1 MITNKVAFSPEETL
15 REKENRALSQKI
27 AEEAIVLLEN
37 DGTLPLAPQKIALYG
52 AGAAMTIRGGS
63 GSGEVNSREEIG
75 IQKGLQDA
83 GFTVTTESWLS
94 DYRQEWQRGKEQFL
108 KEAAKSIKGFSPKVL
123 SALMAMEYQYPF
135 GREITPKDIEE
146 SGTHTCIYVIA
157 RQSGEGKD
165 RSLDSHD
172 YSISPEEQ
180 RNLEICAKQYEKTI
194 VILNVGAAF
203 DTAFFREIPGINA
216 LVYMSQLGMNGGA
229 ALAEVLTG
237 KVSPSGK
244 LSETWA
250 KQYDDIPFGAEF
262 SNSGNEADYK
272 EGIFV
277 GYRYNDS
284 FGVAPAYPFGYGL
297 SYTGFS
303 IDGAGVSIADGKV
316 YVNTAVRNTGESY
329 SGKEVLQLY
338 ASAPQGKLGKEYQ
351 RLAAF
356 AKTKLLAPGEEVQ
369 LELSFDLEALASYD
383 QDRGVFCLEEG
394 DYLLRLG
401 NSSRNTQVIAALRL
415 DAEIVISEH
424 KHLCAAKKP
433 VTELTEPAVAAERVP
448 ENIPVMTICAEIIHR
463 ENADS
468 TESIPENITAF
479 IKERT
484 DEELIELVAGTGL
497 FGGDP
502 YFNVPGAVGKTTS
515 QLTKYGISNV
525 LLADGPAGLR
535 LQKRSTITKKG
546 KVKMVDASIS
556 LYEMLPKFVQK
567 FLYGNPEKEQLVYQF
582 VTGFPVSHAVAQT
595 WNVDL
600 AQKMGEAVSRDMT
613 EYGITYWLAP
623 AINLIRNPLCG
634 RNYEYYSE
642 DPVLTGHMA
651 AAVCSGVQK
660 TEGNYVT
667 VKHFA
672 CNNQEGNRTSV
683 SGNLEERPFRELYLK
698 CFEIVVK
705 RSHPAAIMAAYNRIN
720 GTFCNSNA
728 ALCNEILREEWGFD
742 GIVMT
747 DWFATADADRA
758 THWAALSSGVD
769 LIMPGG
775 DGNKKSLKKAAK
787 EGRLRREDLERA
799 AARVLKQIAKSR
811 IQNELFPHPFTE

>member
-37 DGTLPLAPQKIALYG
+37 DGVLPLQPQKIALYG

-75 IQKGLQDA
+75 IWQGLQDA
-83 GFTVTTESWLS
+83 GFAVTTESWLK
-94 DYRQEWQRGKEQFL
+94 DYRQEWQAGKEQFL

-123 SALMAMEYQYPF
+123 SALMAKEYQYPF
-135 GREITPKDIEE
+135 GREITTQDIEK
-146 SGTHTCIYVIA
+146 SGTDICIYVIA

-165 RSLDSHD
+165 RSLDSYD
-172 YSISPEEQ
+172 YSISPEER
-180 RNLEICAKQYEKTI
+180 RNLEICTKQYQKMV
-194 VILNVGAAF
+194 VILNVGASF
-203 DTAFFREIPGINA
+203 DTAFFREIPGLNA

-229 ALAEVLTG
+229 ALVDMLTG

-250 KQYDDIPFGAEF
+250 KQYSDIPFGEEF

-277 GYRYNDS
+277 GYRYYDS
-284 FGVAPAYPFGYGL
+284 FSVVPAYPFGYGL
-297 SYTGFS
+297 SYTDFS
-303 IDGAGVSIADGKV
+303 VDGASVSIADGKV
-316 YVNTAVRNTGESY
+316 NVKADVRNIGDRYT
-329 SGKEVLQLY
+329 GKEVLQLY
-338 ASAPQGKLGKEYQ
+338 ASAPQGKLSKEYQ
-351 RLAAF
+351 RLVAF
-356 AKTKLLAPGEEVQ
+356 GKTKLLTPGEETC
-369 LELSFDLEALASYD
+369 LEVCFDLKALASYD
-383 QDRGVFCLEEG
+383 QERGVFCLEKG

-401 NSSRNTQVIAALRL
+401 NSSRNTQVIAALHL
-415 DAEIVISEH
+415 DEEVIVSEH
-424 KHLCAAKKP
+424 RHLCASKKP
-433 VTELTEPAVAAERVP
+433 IAELTAPSVTSEALT
-448 ENIPVMTICAEIIHR
+448 ENIPVLSICADRIHM
-463 ENADS
+463 ENIHSD
-468 TESIPENITAF
+468 ERIPENITSF

-484 DEELIELVAGTGL
+484 DEELLELVAGTGL
-497 FGGDP
+497 FGSDP

-600 AQKMGEAVSRDMT
+600 ARKMGEAVSREMT

-642 DPVLTGHMA
+642 DPVLTGLMA
-651 AAVCSGVQK
+651 AAVCGGVQK

-683 SGNLEERPFRELYLK
+683 SSNLEERPFRELYLK

-705 RSHPAAIMAAYNRIN
+705 QSRPAAIMAAYNRIN
-720 GTFCNSNA
+720 GTFCNSNTE
-728 ALCNEILREEWGFD
+728 LCNEILRKEWGFD

-747 DWFATADADRA
+747 DWFATADTDRA
-758 THWAALSSGVD
+758 THWDAIARGVD

-787 EGRLRREDLERA
+787 DGRLQREDLERA
-799 AARVLKQIAKSR
+799 AARVLNQIAKSQ
-811 IQNELFPHPFTE
+811 IQKELFPNTFIK

>member
-1 MITNKVAFSPEETL
+1 MITNKVAYSPEETQ
-15 REKENRALSQKI
+15 REIENRNLSQQI
-27 AEEAIVLLEN
+27 AAEAIVLLEN
-37 DGTLPLAPQKIALYG
+37 DGVLPLNPQKIALYG

-75 IQKGLQDA
+75 ICQGLQGV
-83 GFTVTTESWLS
+83 GFTVTTENWLT
-94 DYRQEWQRGKEQFL
+94 DYRQEWQTGKEQFL
-108 KEAAKSIKGFSPKVL
+108 KAAAKSIKGFSPKVL
-123 SALMAMEYQYPF
+123 SALMAMEYKYPF
-135 GREITPKDIEE
+135 GREITEQDITQ
-146 SGTHTCIYVIA
+146 SDTDTCIFVIA

-165 RSLDSHD
+165 RSLDSYD
-172 YSISPEEQ
+172 YSISPDEH
-180 RNLEICAKQYEKTI
+180 RNLEICAKQYQKTV
-194 VILNVGAAF
+194 VILNVGASF
-203 DTAFFREIPGINA
+203 DTTFFREIPGLNA

-229 ALAEVLTG
+229 ALADMLTG
-237 KVSPSGK
+237 KVTPSGK

-250 KQYDDIPFGAEF
+250 KQYSDIPFGAEF

-277 GYRYNDS
+277 GYRYFDS

-297 SYTGFS
+297 SYTDFS
-303 IDGAGVSIADGKV
+303 IDGPSVRITDGTV
-316 YVNTAVRNTGESY
+316 YVKATVRNVGDRY

-338 ASAPQGKLGKEYQ
+338 ASAPQGKLSKEYQ
-351 RLAAF
+351 RLVAF
-356 AKTKLLAPGEEVQ
+356 GKTKLLNPGEETQ
-369 LELSFDLEALASYD
+369 MELCVGLEAMASYD
-383 QDRGVFCLEEG
+383 QERAVFCLEKG
-394 DYLLRLG
+394 NYLLRMG
-401 NSSRNTQVIAALRL
+401 NSSRNTQAIAVLQL
-415 DAEIVISEH
+415 EEEIVISEH
-424 KHLCAAKKP
+424 RHLCAGDRFVA
-433 VTELTEPAVAAERVP
+433 ELTVP
-448 ENIPVMTICAEIIHR
+448 SVVSESVSGDIPVYLICTEMLQKKNTPSAENIPK
-463 ENADS
+463 
-468 TESIPENITAF
+468 SITSF
-479 IKERT
+479 IKDRT

-497 FGGDP
+497 FGSDP

-556 LYEMLPKFVQK
+556 LYEMLPRFVQK
-567 FLYGNPEKEQLVYQF
+567 FLYGNPEKEQMVYQF

-595 WNVDL
+595 WNTEL
-600 AQKMGEAVSRDMT
+600 AYKMGEAVSREMT

-642 DPVLTGHMA
+642 DPVLTGLMA

-683 SGNLEERPFRELYLK
+683 SSNLEERTFRELYLK

-705 RSHPAAIMAAYNRIN
+705 RSRPAAIMAAYNRIN
-720 GTFCNSNA
+720 GTFCNSNLQ
-728 ALCNEILREEWGFD
+728 LCNEILRGEWGFD

-747 DWFATADADRA
+747 DWFATADVDRA
-758 THWAALSSGVD
+758 THWDAIASGVD

-775 DGNKKSLKKAAK
+775 DGNKKSLKKATK
-787 EGRLRREDLERA
+787 DGRLHREDLERA
-799 AARVLKQIAKSR
+799 ATRVLNQIVKSQ
-811 IQNELFPHPFTE
+811 IQKELFPQTFQK

>member
-1 MITNKVAFSPEETL
+1 MITNKVAFSPKETQ
-15 REKENRALSQKI
+15 REIENRILSHQI
-27 AEEAIVLLEN
+27 AAEAIVLLEN
-37 DGTLPLAPQKIALYG
+37 DGVLPLQPQKIALYG

-75 IQKGLQDA
+75 IWQGLQDA
-83 GFTVTTESWLS
+83 GFTVTTENWLT
-94 DYRQEWQRGKEQFL
+94 DYRQEWQVGKEQFL
-108 KEAAKSIKGFSPKVL
+108 KGAARSIKGFSPKVL

-135 GREITPKDIEE
+135 GREIMTKDIDE
-146 SGTHTCIYVIA
+146 SGSDTCIYVIA

-165 RSLDSHD
+165 RSLDSYD
-172 YSISPEEQ
+172 YSISPEER
-180 RNLEICAKQYEKTI
+180 RNLEICAKQYQKTV
-194 VILNVGAAF
+194 VILNVGASF
-203 DTAFFREIPGINA
+203 DTAFFREIPGLNA
-216 LVYMSQLGMNGGA
+216 LVCMSQLGMNGGA
-229 ALAEVLTG
+229 ALADMLTG

-250 KQYDDIPFGAEF
+250 TQYDDIPFGSEF

-277 GYRYNDS
+277 GYRYYDS
-284 FGVAPAYPFGYGL
+284 FGVAPAYPFGFGL
-297 SYTGFS
+297 SYTDFS
-303 IDGAGVSIADGKV
+303 ADGANVSIADGKV
-316 YVNTAVRNTGESY
+316 QVTAVVRNIGDRY

-338 ASAPQGKLGKEYQ
+338 ATTPQGKLSKEYQ
-351 RLAAF
+351 RLVAF
-356 AKTKLLAPGEEVQ
+356 GKTRLLNPGEETR
-369 LELSFDLEALASYD
+369 LELNFDMDALASYD
-383 QDRGVFCLEEG
+383 QERGVFCLEKG

-401 NSSRNTQVIAALRL
+401 NSSRNTKEIAALHL
-415 DAEIVISEH
+415 DEEVIISEH
-424 KHLCAAKKP
+424 HRCAGKKP
-433 VTELTEPAVAAERVP
+433 ITELTTPSVTSEVLP
-448 ENIPVMTICAEIIHR
+448 ENIPVIAIYADMIHR
-463 ENADS
+463 ENIHSA
-468 TESIPENITAF
+468 ESIPENITSF
-479 IKERT
+479 IRERT

-497 FGGDP
+497 FGSDS

-515 QLTKYGISNV
+515 ELTKYGISNV

-595 WNVDL
+595 WNVEL
-600 AQKMGEAVSRDMT
+600 VYKMGEAVSREMT

-642 DPVLTGHMA
+642 DPVLTGLMA
-651 AAVCSGVQK
+651 AAVCNGVQK

-683 SGNLEERPFRELYLK
+683 SSNLEERPFRELYLK

-705 RSHPAAIMAAYNRIN
+705 QSHPAAIMGAYNRIN

-728 ALCNEILREEWGFD
+728 QLCNEILRKEWGFD

-758 THWAALSSGVD
+758 THWDAIACGVD

-775 DGNKKSLKKAAK
+775 DGNKKSLKKVVK
-787 EGRLRREDLERA
+787 DGRLQREDLERA
-799 AARVLKQIAKSR
+799 AARVLNQIAKSQVQR
-811 IQNELFPHPFTE
+811 ELFPETFQK